1 MPPLIRILAL
11 ALALA
16 AAVASATEPTLARKI
31 TAIEAAET
39 AELARLN
46 EAIAGTTDH
55 AEILAL
61 QQRAGYVKL
70 ASRLAMHEAQ
80 LAVTTDEAVRTELTG
95 LVEDLRLRVEAKK
108 TLLPADYVF
117 EPLAA
122 LAMEVPPCVE

>member
-16 AAVASATEPTLARKI
+16 AGVASAAEPTLARKI

-46 EAIAGTTDH
+46 EALAGTTDH

-61 QQRAGYVKL
+61 QQTAGYVKL
-70 ASRLAMHEAQ
+70 ASRLALHEAQ
-80 LAVTTDEAVRTELTG
+80 LAVTSDEAVQAELTD
-95 LVEDLRLRVEAKK
+95 LVEDLRTRVEARK
-108 TLLPADYVF
+108 TLLPDDYAF

-122 LAMEVPPCVE
+122 LAQEVPPCVE

>member
-11 ALALA
+11 ALALVA
-16 AAVASATEPTLARKI
+16 GVASAAEPTLARKI
-31 TAIEAAET
+31 TTIEAAET

-46 EAIAGTTDH
+46 EALAGTTDH

-70 ASRLAMHEAQ
+70 ASRLALHEAQ
-80 LAVTTDEAVRTELTG
+80 LVVTSDEAVRVELTG
-95 LVEDLRLRVEAKK
+95 LVEDLRARVEARKAQ
-108 TLLPADYVF
+108 LPDDYVF

-122 LAMEVPPCVE
+122 LAQEVPPCVE